1 VVVQVQPGVD
11 TSSTDERT
19 ARLSS
24 RAVLL
29 AFGVSAALL
38 NMANV
43 ISIACGAD
51 TDRTEYFLLAH
62 ERNPS
67 TWLAAAVLASAAV
80 LAWLV
85 GRGRRDARTW
95 SFVAAL
101 FAAMSLD
108 EVATFHER
116 MAALPLPGI
125 GSRGWAGAGLLLV
138 VVVGVRLVRWVL
150 GLDIDLRVAMI
161 AGGALFVA
169 GAVGLEVLAGN
180 HQSVHGEDTW
190 FWVLST
196 VEENLEL
203 LGVVVV
209 VRALLGHLARRP
221 GTLAVR
227 VTA

>member
-1 VVVQVQPGVD
+1 MLLA
-11 TSSTDERT
+11 DEVGTGARE

-24 RAVLL
+24 RVVVL
-29 AFGVSAALL
+29 AFVVAAVAL
-38 NMANV
+38 NVANA

-67 TWLAAAVLASAAV
+67 TWVAAASLATVAV
-80 LAWLV
+80 LAWV
-85 GRGRRDARTW
+85 TGRGRADAGTW
-95 SFVAAL
+95 SFVAAVL
-101 FAAMSLD
+101 VFMSLD

-116 MAALPLPGI
+116 MSALPLPGI

-138 VVVGVRLVRWVL
+138 ALVAVRLFRWVL
-150 GLDIDLRVAMI
+150 TLEVGLRI
-161 AGGALFVA
+161 ALIVGGAVFVG
-169 GAVGLEVLAGN
+169 GAIGVEVLAGN
-180 HQSVHGEDTW
+180 HQRTHGDDTI

-203 LGVVVV
+203 AGVLIVL
-209 VRALLGHLARRP
+209 RALLRHLTGLP
-221 GTLAVR
+221 GTLAMR